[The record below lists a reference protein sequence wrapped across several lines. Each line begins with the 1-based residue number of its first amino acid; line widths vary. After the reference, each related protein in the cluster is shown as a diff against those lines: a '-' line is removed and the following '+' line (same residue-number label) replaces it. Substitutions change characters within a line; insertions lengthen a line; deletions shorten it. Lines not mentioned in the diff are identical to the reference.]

1 MINVEEI
8 RRDFPML
15 KQTMQGKP
23 LVYLDN
29 AATTFKPQAVIDAVC
44 NYYTNFN
51 ANCHRGDYDLSHDVD
66 VAYEGVR
73 TKVGKFINCL
83 DKEVVF
89 TSGASESLN
98 IVANGLGQWLEEGDE
113 ILLNEAEHASN
124 VLPWFL
130 VAQATKAV
138 IKYIPLDKEGRL
150 TPENLRKT
158 ITNKTKVVSLAHVTN
173 VLAYTIDIKEVCKIA
188 HEFGAYVVVDGAQ
201 SIAHLEVDV
210 KDLDCDFYCFSAHKM
225 LGPTGVGVLYGKYDL
240 LEKMNPLMMGGGMNS
255 RFYTCGEYS
264 LHHAPSKFEAGTPN
278 IEGVIGFGAA
288 IDYLTNIGMKNIH
301 EYEHN
306 LKQYAISKLKE
317 IPNIVIYN
325 ENSESG
331 VITFNNTNV
340 FAQDLATH
348 FNSYGIAVRAGQ
360 HCAKILM
367 DFLGTVATVRAS
379 ISFYN
384 TKEEIDK
391 FIEVCKKGDEYL
403 DAFFK

>member
-15 KQTMQGKP
+15 KQTMQGQP

-29 AATTFKPQAVIDAVC
+29 AATTFKPQCVIDAVT
-44 NYYTNFN
+44 NYYTNFT

-73 TKVGKFINCL
+73 SKVAKFINCL
-83 DKEVVF
+83 DKEVAF

-98 IVANGLGQWLEEGDE
+98 IVAHGVGQWLKEGDE

-124 VLPWFL
+124 ILPWFM
-130 VAQATKAV
+130 VAQEKKAI
-138 IKYIPLDKEGRL
+138 IKYIPLDEEGRL
-150 TPENLRKT
+150 TVENVKKT
-158 ITNKTKVVSLAHVTN
+158 ITDKTKVISLAHVTN
-173 VLAYTIDIKEVCKIA
+173 VLAFTIDVKEISKIA
-188 HEFGAYVVVDGAQ
+188 HEVGAYVVVDGAQ
-201 SIAHLEVDV
+201 SIAHMEVDV

-255 RFYTCGEYS
+255 RFYSCGDYS

-288 IDYLTNIGMKNIH
+288 IDYLSKIGMKNIH
-301 EYEHN
+301 EYEHK
-306 LKQYAISKLKE
+306 LKEYAIAKLKE
-317 IPNIVIYN
+317 IPNIIIYN

-331 VITFNNTNV
+331 VITFNNENI

-367 DFLGTVATVRAS
+367 NYLGTVATVRAS

-384 TKEEIDK
+384 TKEEVDK

-403 DAFFK
+403 NAFFK

>member
-255 RFYTCGEYS
+255 RFYTCGEYIKFAALSYFECNLFTFATTNPIYLAS
-264 LHHAPSKFEAGTPN
+264 L
-278 IEGVIGFGAA
+278 
-288 IDYLTNIGMKNIH
+288 Y
-301 EYEHN
+301 
-306 LKQYAISKLKE
+306 
-317 IPNIVIYN
+317 
-325 ENSESG
+325 
-331 VITFNNTNV
+331 V
-340 FAQDLATH
+340 FH
-348 FNSYGIAVRAGQ
+348 IF
-360 HCAKILM
+360 
-367 DFLGTVATVRAS
+367 S
-379 ISFYN
+379 IF
-384 TKEEIDK
+384 
-391 FIEVCKKGDEYL
+391 
-403 DAFFK
+403 